1 VYPPVLPPR
10 PRRTWTGQILAALLG
25 LAVLVTVGG
34 GAATAFAVRAS
45 AASGTSSVFV
55 GDLRPQTRNPAL
67 QALLDRRAKAVLA
80 KNRTAFLADVD
91 RADASF
97 VRKQEQEYDNLT
109 KLPIAEFTYQLEE
122 FVQYDELIST
132 QLRGR
137 YQSMVRAA
145 GVNVRYRIDGVDT
158 TPVATPWVPLFG
170 FTSGGWRLVG
180 EANGKELPL
189 GVNGQPWDGAAIAVV
204 TSRRVVAAM
213 SADDA
218 GRAPA
223 LLKMS
228 ESALDRVAAVRP
240 NGWAGKVFVTAVQDS
255 AIFDTYFGDS
265 PDRVNQVAAIA
276 VPYYS
281 LVPAWHHEAR
291 YTATRVVFNPSQ
303 LTADDVELAHDL
315 THEFTHAAM
324 GPLTSDRTPLWL
336 VEGIA
341 EYVPYKTE
349 QVATQALHRVLAG
362 LSTSSLP
369 DSATFYNDAHNYVLG
384 WLACRLIAETYG
396 EAKLVQLYENLSNG
410 AADMKQTL
418 GVDEPTFTKQWAS
431 YVERARTSTLP

>member
-1 VYPPVLPPR
+1 VLPPR
-10 PRRTWTGQILAALLG
+10 PRRTWTGAILAALLG
-25 LAVLVTVGG
+25 LAVLITLSG

-45 AASGTSSVFV
+45 AATGTSNAFV

-67 QALLDRRAKAVLA
+67 QALLDRRAKAVRE
-80 KNRTAFLADVD
+80 KNKTAFMADVD
-91 RADASF
+91 RTDASF
-97 VRKQEQEYDNLT
+97 VRKQELEYDNLT
-109 KLPIAEFTYQLEE
+109 KLPLVEFTYQLEE

-137 YQSMVRAA
+137 FRSMVRAP
-145 GVNVRYRIDGVDT
+145 GVDVRYRIDGVDG
-158 TPVATPWVPLFG
+158 TPVATPWVPVFG
-170 FTSGGWRLVG
+170 FTGGGWRVVG
-180 EANGKELPL
+180 EANGKQLPL
-189 GVNGQPWDGAAIAVV
+189 GINGQPWDAGAIAVV
-204 TSRRVVAAM
+204 TSRRVVAVM
-213 SADDA
+213 SAEDA
-218 GRAPA
+218 GRAPT

-240 NGWAGKVFVTAVQDS
+240 NGWAGKVLVTAVQDS

-281 LVPAWHHEAR
+281 LVPAWHREAR

-324 GPLTSDRTPLWL
+324 GPVTSDHTPLWL
-336 VEGIA
+336 VEGFA
-341 EYVPYKTE
+341 EYVPFKTE
-349 QVATQALHRVLAG
+349 HVSTQALHRVLSG
-362 LSTSSLP
+362 LSSGSLP
-369 DSATFYNDAHNYVLG
+369 DSTTFYNEPRNYVLG

-410 AADMKQTL
+410 SADLRQTL
-418 GVDEPTFTKQWAS
+418 GVDEATFTKQWS
-431 YVERARTSTLP
+431 GYVERARTSTLP